1 VMELVEASTLS
12 FHIVL
17 TFPVQTILLRYHPSH
32 IGQGVMTSWVHHPNA
47 IKWCWWWNW

>member
-1 VMELVEASTLS
+1 VWPGSIHGALVVELVEASTLS

-32 IGQGVMTSWVHHPNA
+32 IGQGA
-47 IKWCWWWNW
+47 IN